1 MTYEEFVESKRRSIA
16 KRGFAWDESRSYL
29 FPFQQHTAKWAL
41 SKGRACVFA
50 GTGLGK
56 TRVQLVCADEVA
68 KRHGRFLILAPLA
81 VAGQTCDEA
90 SNIGIRTTRDMDDQE
105 GIIVANYDQLHNI
118 KGSFAGVALDESSI
132 LKSHDG
138 AYRKELTE
146 RFADTP
152 YRFAFTAT
160 PAPNDY
166 MELGTHAEF
175 MGVCTRTEM
184 LAEWFTHD
192 GGDTSKWRLKR
203 HGRRDF
209 WEWVSKWAMCYSN
222 PSDIGYDGS
231 MYALT
236 ELVIHDHIVGEA
248 SQWGGMFGGEDGG
261 VSATNIR
268 SVQRDCLIDRIEKS
282 VDIEQ
287 SSDAP
292 IILWCSTNEEHAML
306 VKRMPHAVGVQ
317 GSDSQEHKEKAL
329 LGFARGEFKTL
340 VTKPS
345 IAGFGMNWQHCSR
358 MAFVSISYSY
368 EMLYQ
373 AIRRCWRFGQ
383 LQPVHVHMIYSDAE
397 VAVKAALEVKKN
409 AHASMIDEM
418 RRYVRR
424 QAA

>member
-1 MTYEEFVESKRRSIA
+1 MTYEEFVESKRRNITNA
-16 KRGFAWDESRSYL
+16 GFHWDDRRSYL
-29 FPFQQHTAKWAL
+29 FPFQSYTAKWAL
-41 SKGRACVFA
+41 SKGKACVFA

-81 VAGQTCDEA
+81 VAGQSCDEA
-90 SNIGIRTTRDMDDQE
+90 KRIGINTTRDINSKN
-105 GIIVANYDQLHNI
+105 GIIVTNYDQLHNI
-118 KGSFAGVALDESSI
+118 EGSFAGVALDESSI
-132 LKSHDG
+132 IKSHDG

-146 RFADTP
+146 RFATTP

-175 MGVCTRTEM
+175 MGVCSRTEM

-209 WEWVSKWAMCYSN
+209 WQWVSQWAICYSN
-222 PSDIGYDGS
+222 PSDIGFDGS
-231 MYALT
+231 AYSLT
-236 ELVIHDHIVGEA
+236 ELVIHDHIVGQC
-248 SQWGGMFGGEDGG
+248 SQWGGMFGGEEGG
-261 VSATNIR
+261 ISATNIR
-268 SVQRDCLIDRIEKS
+268 SVQKDCLSERIDKAVEIER
-282 VDIEQ
+282 
-287 SSDAP
+287 SSLDP
-292 IILWCSTNEEHAML
+292 IILWCSTNEEHNL
-306 VKRMPHAVGVQ
+306 LQRLIPHAVGVQ
-317 GSDSQEHKEKAL
+317 GSDTSEHKESAL

-340 VTKPS
+340 ITKPS

-383 LQPVHVHMIYSDAE
+383 TQPVHVHMIYSDAE
-397 VAVKAALEVKKN
+397 IAVKAAVDIKEN
-409 AHASMIDEM
+409 AHSTMIDEM
-418 RRYVRR
+418 RKYMRKS
-424 QAA
+424 A